1 MVTTAPPPGP
11 PARLAAGPHRRVAAT
26 TLRGRYGADT
36 GPLAVAHRGGAGL
49 AAENTLAAFEQATAL
64 GLRYLETDVRTTAD
78 GVALAF
84 HDATLD
90 RVTTLHGPVAAR
102 PYAALRGARVLG
114 AGPVLRLEDLLGSF
128 PGSNV
133 IIDVKEE
140 RAVGPTIAA
149 VRRTG
154 SAARVCVAG
163 GWDGWLAAIR
173 RECGP
178 ELTTA
183 LGWRALGT
191 LLAAA
196 VTGTRPPAGVAT
208 GAFAHVTCRYGRLP
222 LLQRPV
228 VATRL
233 VAMAHDLGIRVVGWT
248 IDEAPTMHRLL
259 DDGVAGLI
267 TDRPDTLRTVLAG
280 RGQWRPLRR

>member
-11 PARLAAGPHRRVAAT
+11 PARLAAGPPRRVAPT
-26 TLRGRYGADT
+26 TLRGRYGADA

-90 RVTTLHGPVAAR
+90 RVTPLRGPVADR
-102 PYAALRGARVLG
+102 PFAAVRGTPVLG
-114 AGPVLRLEDLLGSF
+114 AGPVLLLEDLLAAF

-133 IIDVKEE
+133 MIDVKEE
-140 RAVGPTIAA
+140 RAVAPTIAA

-173 RECGP
+173 QECGP

-196 VTGTRPPAGVAT
+196 VTGTRPPAAVAT
-208 GAFAHVTCRYGRLP
+208 GAFAHVTWRYGRLP

-228 VATRL
+228 VAARL
-233 VAMAHDLGIRVVGWT
+233 VAMAHELGIRVVGWT
-248 IDEAPTMHRLL
+248 IDEAPAMHRLL

-267 TDRPDTLRTVLAG
+267 TDRPDTLRAVLVG